1 MMRTPVAVTVALAA
15 ATLLTGAAGA
25 QPNPQDMQQAMTP
38 ADVLHQLKE
47 GNERFVR
54 GEPRKRDSG
63 DEIKATA
70 GGPHPTAAVL
80 GCIDSRVPVEI
91 VLDAG
96 IGDMF
101 VARVAGNVADSDI
114 VGSLE
119 FATKVVG
126 AKVVLVMGHTRCT
139 AVRSAC
145 EQVELGNFTGLLQ
158 KIAPAVDAVKGV
170 PGGRDCNNDAFVDAA
185 VQENV
190 RLTMRK
196 LREMSP
202 ILKGLEDSHDIMIVG
217 ALYDVSTGKVE
228 FLDADGAAPGGPP
241 VKGP

>member
-1 MMRTPVAVTVALAA
+1 MRPALGMMVALGAA
-15 ATLLTGAAGA
+15 LLLTGAAGA
-25 QPNPQDMQQAMTP
+25 QPNPIQQAMTP
-38 ADVLHQLKE
+38 VDVLHQLEE
-47 GNERFVR
+47 GNERFLR
-54 GEPRKRDSG
+54 GEPRKRDSAS
-63 DEIKATA
+63 EIKATA
-70 GGPHPTAAVL
+70 GGQHPTAAVL
-80 GCIDSRVPVEI
+80 GCIDSRVPVET

-119 FATKVVG
+119 YATKVVG
-126 AKVVLVMGHTRCT
+126 AKLILRQTRCG
-139 AVRSAC
+139 AVKSAC
-145 EQVELGNFTGLLQ
+145 EHVELGNITGLLQ

-170 PGGRDCNNDAFVDAA
+170 PGGHDCKNEAFVDAA
-185 VQENV
+185 TQENV
-190 RLTMRK
+190 RLTMHR
-196 LREMSP
+196 LHEMSP

-228 FLDADGAAPGGPP
+228 FLDAEDAPVGPP

>member
-1 MMRTPVAVTVALAA
+1 MRTALGMMVALGLAL
-15 ATLLTGAAGA
+15 LLTGAAGA
-25 QPNPQDMQQAMTP
+25 QANPQETQQAMTP

-63 DEIKATA
+63 NESKATA
-70 GGPHPTAAVL
+70 VCPHPTASVP
-80 GCIDSRVPVEI
+80 GCIDSLVPFETVF
-91 VLDAG
+91 DSG

-126 AKVVLVMGHTRCT
+126 AKVVLVMGHTRCA

-145 EQVELGNFTGLLQ
+145 EHLELGNITGLLQ

-170 PGGRDCNNDAFVDAA
+170 PGGRDGKNQAFVAAA
-185 VQENV
+185 VQIGRAHV
-190 RLTMRK
+190 
-196 LREMSP
+196 
-202 ILKGLEDSHDIMIVG
+202 
-217 ALYDVSTGKVE
+217 
-228 FLDADGAAPGGPP
+228 
-241 VKGP
+241 

>member
-25 QPNPQDMQQAMTP
+25 QPNPQDVQQAMTP
-38 ADVLHQLKE
+38 ADVLQQLKE
-47 GNERFVR
+47 GNGRFVR

-63 DEIKATA
+63 NEIKATA
-70 GGPHPTAAVL
+70 GGQHPTAAVL
-80 GCIDSRVPVEI
+80 GCIDSRIPVEAI
-91 VLDAG
+91 FDAG

-101 VARVAGNVADSDI
+101 VARVAGNVADPDI
-114 VGSLE
+114 AGSLE

-170 PGGRDCNNDAFVDAA
+170 PGGRDCENEAFVDAA
-185 VQENV
+185 AQENV
-190 RLTMRK
+190 RLTIHK

-217 ALYDVSTGKVE
+217 ALYDISTGKVD
-228 FLDADGAAPGGPP
+228 FLDAECAPGAPP
-241 VKGP
+241 LKGP

>member
-1 MMRTPVAVTVALAA
+1 MRTALGTMVAL
-15 ATLLTGAAGA
+15 GAALLLAAGGGA
-25 QPNPQDMQQAMTP
+25 QPNPQEAQQAMTP
-38 ADVLHQLKE
+38 ADVLRQLKE

-70 GGPHPTAAVL
+70 GRPHPTAAVL
-80 GCIDSRVPVEI
+80 GCFDSRVPVET
-91 VLDAG
+91 VFDAG

-101 VARVAGNVADSDI
+101 VARVAGNVANSDI

-126 AKVVLVMGHTRCT
+126 AKVVLVMGHTRCA

-145 EQVELGNFTGLLQ
+145 EHLELGNITGLLQ

-170 PGGRDCNNDAFVDAA
+170 PGGRDCNNDAFLDAA

-190 RLTMRK
+190 RLTMRR

-202 ILKGLEDSHDIMIVG
+202 ILKGLEDSHDVLIVG
-217 ALYDVSTGKVE
+217 ALYDVSTGKVD
-228 FLDADGAAPGGPP
+228 FLDAEGAPSGPP